1 MITNEQFLQESK
13 KLLSNKVN
21 LDSLNVFLKLVEDFQ
36 EQRLER
42 LLAPVSVQNDL
53 FAEFLSP
60 ALNEVMENQN
70 SKQEKFFFESTAQH
84 YTNSALIALKL
95 KLQKE
100 VVSGTELEKEDY
112 ELVKHTAFEEIE
124 KLLNTEKKN
133 GHKFHT
139 VIHDYIK
146 DSQEFLY
153 DHGKLALKGRSQPSI
168 AERVKEIQKNKEDK
182 KFNAQELEHPKLEAQ
197 QFEREMKLLL
207 TGEISE
213 NQINSALKRV
223 EDFQLGFVGALKKK
237 INNPTGASD
246 KLLPNVPEND
256 QLKALKD
263 WAWEEESA
271 NVMGKVLK
279 IIKKS
284 SPHNITPAS
293 LENLN
298 TMSEGLESIMLDIGS
313 LKKYNEVVKISLLDS
328 LDSLKVNL
336 KKTTT
341 LKM

>member
-1 MITNEQFLQESK
+1 MITNEKFLEEGK
-13 KLLSNKVN
+13 KILSQKVTI
-21 LDSLNVFLKLVEDFQ
+21 DSLDVFLKTVEQFQ

-42 LLAPVSVQNDL
+42 LLTPATVQNDL
-53 FAEFLSP
+53 FAQYLSP
-60 ALNEVMENQN
+60 ALNEIMENQAN
-70 SKQEKFFFESTAQH
+70 KQDKFFFESTAQH

-100 VVSGTELEKEDY
+100 EFSGSEIEKEDY
-112 ELVKHTAFEEIE
+112 ETLKVKAFEEIE

-153 DHGKLALKGRSQPSI
+153 DHGKLALKGRSMPSI
-168 AERVKEIQKNKEDK
+168 AERMKEIQKNKEEK
-182 KFNAQELEHPKLEAQ
+182 KFNLQELEHPKLEAQ

-207 TGEISE
+207 TGDISE

-223 EDFQLGFVGALKKK
+223 EEFQLGFMGALKKK
-237 INNPTGASD
+237 VANPTAASE

-256 QLKALKD
+256 QLKSLKD
-263 WAWEEESA
+263 WAWEEESV
-271 NVMGKVLK
+271 NVMTKVLK

-284 SPHNITPAS
+284 SSNNLTTSSFESLNNI
-293 LENLN
+293 
-298 TMSEGLESIMLDIGS
+298 SEGLESVMLDIGS
-313 LKKYNEVVKISLLDS
+313 LKKYNEAVKSGLLEN
-328 LDSLKVNL
+328 LNQLKQEN
-336 KKTTT
+336 KKTTG
-341 LKM
+341 LKI